1 MPSSLPPPAGNG
13 FEEGPGRR
21 WGERL
26 ADLTATAQSLV
37 ATRLA
42 IFEAEAGVKAGFFGK
57 GLAGTAIAAAF
68 AFAATLLLAALL
80 AAVLAQV
87 FGNAALGILGAMV
100 VYLAVAGGAG
110 WFAWKS
116 FSQVKPTEFPATRGE
131 LARDMD
137 AIRAALAQDPHPDEG
152 PSPDDFSP
160 DDDRP
165 DDRRGDEDP
174 EGEVRDLEAR
184 LRAGAE

>member
-1 MPSSLPPPAGNG
+1 MPISMFPPAGNG
-13 FEEGPGRR
+13 PEEGPARR

-26 ADLTATAQSLV
+26 ADLTATAQSLI
-37 ATRLA
+37 ATRLS
-42 IFEAEAGVKAGFFGK
+42 IFEVEAGVKARFFGK
-57 GLAGTAIAAAF
+57 GLAGAAIAAAF
-68 AFAATLLLAALL
+68 AFGATLLLAALL

-100 VYLAVAGGAG
+100 IYLAVAGGAG
-110 WFAWKS
+110 WWAWKS

-137 AIRAALAQDPHPDEG
+137 AIRAALGQDPHPDEG
-152 PSPDDFSP
+152 PSPEDVYP
-160 DDDRP
+160 DDDRSP
-165 DDRRGDEDP
+165 DDGGGGDS